1 MEHHTI
7 VLMQPQPNKASRT
20 FSDYDSVERAID
32 GICAEFE
39 RRLRELNPQLR
50 SITYDIGDL
59 YSWVD
64 NMPDLS
70 ALVFEPKVQAYV
82 PCGKEWI
89 KKKAFT
95 HLRRLADQAGRLH

>member
-1 MEHHTI
+1 MT
-7 VLMQPQPNKASRT
+7 
-20 FSDYDSVERAID
+20 RAA

-64 NMPDLS
+64 NMPDLRWALLPGLVCS
-70 ALVFEPKVQAYV
+70 A
-82 PCGKEWI
+82 I
-89 KKKAFT
+89 
-95 HLRRLADQAGRLH
+95 

>member
-1 MEHHTI
+1 MADKHTI
-7 VLMQPQPNKASRT
+7 VLMQPSPNQASRT
-20 FSDYDSVERAID
+20 FKDYEGVPQAVE
-32 GICAEFE
+32 GICNDFE
-39 RRLRELNPQLR
+39 RKLRELNPQLR

-59 YSWVD
+59 YSWID

-70 ALVFEPKVQAYV
+70 ALVFEPQVMAYV

-95 HLRRLADQAGRLH
+95 HLRRMADQAGR

>member
-1 MEHHTI
+1 MADKHTI
-7 VLMQPQPNKASRT
+7 VLMQPSPNKSSRT
-20 FSDYDSVERAID
+20 FVDYNSVDKAID
-32 GICAEFE
+32 GICNDFE

-59 YSWVD
+59 YSWID

-70 ALVFEPKVQAYV
+70 ALVFEKQIMAYI

-89 KKKAFT
+89 KSKAFT
-95 HLRRLADQAGRLH
+95 HLRRLADQAGR